1 MILICTG
8 GRDYEDWQKVY
19 RVLHNALKIHGD
31 WLQVFVGDA
40 RGADQIVRKG
50 CEELGIKTTVFN
62 AQWDKHGNPAGPIR
76 NQVMV
81 DAAIHIA
88 PKGKVAGVAFPGGT
102 GTAHCRDYMKK
113 HNIKVHEVKDEREAG

>member
-8 GRDYEDWQKVY
+8 GRDYSDYEKVH
-19 RVLHNALKIHGD
+19 RVLTNSHKIYTD

-40 RGADQIVRKG
+40 KGADEMVRDWCKSSG
-50 CEELGIKTTVFN
+50 VKYTVFN
-62 AQWDKHGNPAGPIR
+62 AQWDMHGKPAGPIR

-88 PKGKVAGVAFPGGT
+88 PKGKVAGVAFPGGS
-102 GTAHCRDYMKK
+102 GTDHCKTYMEKRGL
-113 HNIKVHEVKDEREAG
+113 KVHEVNS